1 MADNSYVPVD
11 TGEYPVANLGRF
23 LGASKPQYEA
33 YVTTTPIENIPEKDV
48 LKGDTK
54 SYSFFNFNESAFVD
68 GVKVSPIGMWVRRG
82 GIYYQ
87 EI

>member
-33 YVTTTPIENIPEKDV
+33 YVTTTPIENIPERMYLRETLRV
-48 LKGDTK
+48 I
-54 SYSFFNFNESAFVD
+54 
-68 GVKVSPIGMWVRRG
+68 VSLTLTRCAL
-82 GIYYQ
+82 
-87 EI
+87 